1 MTGAEE
7 NLACKGKILV
17 VDDEPDIVLV
27 LQATLTHAG
36 YEVLTA
42 YDGPGALE
50 QVEAGL
56 PDLIL
61 LDIRMPGVDG
71 WEVCAR
77 LKEDQRTRDILVMM
91 VTAMG
96 GTEAIIRGLSLGAS
110 DYLVKP
116 FSFDELLTRVKAL
129 MQTVPSVRQ
138 EVKGRLTEL
147 LFDDNWTVLLVQVRN
162 REHVG
167 QIADILTA
175 QSEARFVGRWSEA
188 EFVLILDPEQARRV
202 YTRLR
207 ATSLPLS
214 LGMVSGETIGS
225 FADAEDIIAAAHQN
239 LLHAYTER

>member
-27 LQATLTHAG
+27 LQATLAHAG